1 MFTLHQ
7 YGHIYVMLSNES
19 CKAVFLQTLVG
30 LMAYAYG
37 VSDMGLDILNMLG
50 VTCSIV
56 QIRKHGTILV

>member
-1 MFTLHQ
+1 
-7 YGHIYVMLSNES
+7 MLSNES

>member
-1 MFTLHQ
+1 MA
-7 YGHIYVMLSNES
+7 ISMLCLAMNP
-19 CKAVFLQTLVG
+19 VRQFFLQTLVG